1 MTFASCSE
9 KYNIMPILYQIIF
22 VILTE
27 FDGSWSSCGGSG
39 FELCKNG
46 WGFIFLFALKV
57 KFLPILSINGVSP
70 ENAKWKIWAFMFF
83 YFPNASSDSQNR
95 EESQFG
101 YTLRQK
107 VPQGT
112 LIKIQAKNNLN

>member
-27 FDGSWSSCGGSG
+27 FDGIWSSCGGSG

-57 KFLPILSINGVSP
+57 KFLSILSINGVSP

-83 YFPNASSDSQNR
+83 LFSKRILRFAEQR
-95 EESQFG
+95 RITVWLHFAAESTSR
-101 YTLRQK
+101 Y
-107 VPQGT
+107 
-112 LIKIQAKNNLN
+112 IN

>member
-70 ENAKWKIWAFMFF
+70 ENAK
-83 YFPNASSDSQNR
+83 
-95 EESQFG
+95 
-101 YTLRQK
+101 
-107 VPQGT
+107 
-112 LIKIQAKNNLN
+112 